1 MTDIIIYESG
11 NGGELN
17 LKDNGDIE
25 TTDGLFNQP
34 YLAHFGGNLEA
45 STTGEEIEGEE
56 RFDFWGNSFLEP
68 KSQMNSMLEKSLNE
82 NALSSSGRNNIE
94 KDAKTDLDSINELG
108 NISTEVTITGNDK
121 VRISDKISQTKVNF
135 VWSKTSE
142 EIIEEI
148 II

>member
-11 NGGELN
+11 NGGELR

-34 YLAHFGGNLEA
+34 YLSHFGGNLEA
-45 STTGEEIEGEE
+45 LTTGEEIEGEE

-68 KSQMNSMLEKSLNE
+68 KYQMNSLLEKSLNK

-94 KDAKTDLDSINELG
+94 KDAKTDLNPISELG

-121 VRISDKISQTKVNF
+121 VRISDKISQTKVSF

-148 II
+148 TI